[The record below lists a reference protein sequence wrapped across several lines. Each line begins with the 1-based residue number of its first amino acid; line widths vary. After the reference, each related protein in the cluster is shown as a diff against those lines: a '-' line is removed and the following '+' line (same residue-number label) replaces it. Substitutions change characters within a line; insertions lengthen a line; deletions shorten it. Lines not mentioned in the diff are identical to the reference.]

1 MELTVEQ
8 LLQGKATKI
17 KEKEFFTTK
26 AYVEPFFDRMSKYTE
41 EFIINVKPADQISL
55 TPSGEVNFDDIV
67 YNRVWIQAVLPDEYA
82 YENHKRVMSM
92 IYALDTRKPVVKMY
106 TGALNMACLNLC
118 VFNPDALNVAEL
130 EPTTAIN
137 FSPVNLLMGMTDT
150 IKITLEKMSKM
161 TFNRDNIYEELGL
174 WVDRCITAK
183 YNSGFG
189 TVKIAESAPI
199 NVYKSLFYEEDSNY
213 YVQGDEVDGFTV
225 YNAFTDLITQD
236 KKDLVNKF
244 EKTLLIKDIMDI

>member
-26 AYVEPFFDRMSKYTE
+26 AYVEPFFERMSKYTE

-67 YNRVWIQAVLPDEYA
+67 YNRVWVQAVLPDEYA

-92 IYALDTRKPVVKMY
+92 LYALDTRKPVVKMY

-130 EPTTAIN
+130 EPITAIN
-137 FSPVNLLMGMTDT
+137 YSPINLLMGMNDT
-150 IKITLEKMSKM
+150 IKSTLEKLDKM
-161 TFNRDNIYEELGL
+161 IFNRNEIYEDLGL
-174 WVDRCITAK
+174 WIDRCITSK
-183 YNSGFG
+183 FNSGFG
-189 TVKIAESAPI
+189 TVKIAESAPV
-199 NVYKSLFYEEDSNY
+199 NVYKDLFYNEDSNY
-213 YVQGDEVDGFTV
+213 YTKGEEVDGFTI

-244 EKTLLIKDIMDI
+244 EKTLLIKEIMDI

>member
-92 IYALDTRKPVVKMY
+92 LYALDTRKPVVKIY

-137 FSPVNLLMGMTDT
+137 YSPINLLMGMNDT
-150 IKITLEKMSKM
+150 IKSTLEKLDKM
-161 TFNRDNIYEELGL
+161 IFNRNEIYEDLGL
-174 WVDRCITAK
+174 WIDRCITSK
-183 YNSGFG
+183 FNSGFG
-189 TVKIAESAPI
+189 TVKIAESAPV
-199 NVYKSLFYEEDSNY
+199 NVYKDLFYNEDSNY
-213 YVQGDEVDGFTV
+213 YTQGEEVDGFTV

-244 EKTLLIKDIMDI
+244 EKTILIKEIMDI

>member
-67 YNRVWIQAVLPDEYA
+67 YNRVWVQAVLPDEYA

-92 IYALDTRKPVVKMY
+92 LYALDTRKPVVKMY

-130 EPTTAIN
+130 EPITAIN
-137 FSPVNLLMGMTDT
+137 YSPINLLMGMNDT
-150 IKITLEKMSKM
+150 IKSTLEKLDKM
-161 TFNRDNIYEELGL
+161 TFNRNEIYEDLGL
-174 WVDRCITAK
+174 WIDRCITSK
-183 YNSGFG
+183 FNSGFG
-189 TVKIAESAPI
+189 TVKIAESAPV
-199 NVYKSLFYEEDSNY
+199 NVYKDLFYNEDSNY
-213 YVQGDEVDGFTV
+213 YTKGEEVDGFTV

-244 EKTLLIKDIMDI
+244 EKTLLIKEIMDI

>member
-1 MELTVEQ
+1 MELTVDQ

-150 IKITLEKMSKM
+150 IKVTLEKMSKI
-161 TFNRDNIYEELGL
+161 TFNRNSIYEDLGL

-244 EKTLLIKDIMDI
+244 EKTLLVKEIMDI

>member
-1 MELTVEQ
+1 MELTIEQ

-17 KEKEFFTTK
+17 KEKQFFTTK
-26 AYVEPFFDRMSKYTE
+26 AYVEPFFERMSKYTE
-41 EFIINVKPADQISL
+41 EFIINVKPADQISV
-55 TPSGEVNFDDIV
+55 TSSGEVNFDDIV

-92 IYALDTRKPVVKMY
+92 LYALDTRKPVVKIY

-130 EPTTAIN
+130 EPITAIN
-137 FSPVNLLMGMTDT
+137 YSPINLLMGMNDT
-150 IKITLEKMSKM
+150 IKSTLEKLDKM
-161 TFNRDNIYEELGL
+161 IFNRNEIYEDLGL
-174 WVDRCITAK
+174 WIDRCITSK
-183 YNSGFG
+183 FNSGFG
-189 TVKIAESAPI
+189 TVKITESAPI
-199 NVYKSLFYEEDSNY
+199 NVYKDLFYNEDSNY
-213 YVQGDEVDGFTV
+213 YTKGEEVDGFTV

-244 EKTLLIKDIMDI
+244 EKTILIKEIMDI

>member
-26 AYVEPFFDRMSKYTE
+26 AYVEPFFERMSKYTE

-92 IYALDTRKPVVKMY
+92 LYALDTRKPVVKMY

-130 EPTTAIN
+130 EPITAIN
-137 FSPVNLLMGMTDT
+137 YSPINLLMGMNDT
-150 IKITLEKMSKM
+150 IKSTLEKLDKM
-161 TFNRDNIYEELGL
+161 IFNRNEIYEDLGL
-174 WVDRCITAK
+174 WIDRCITSK
-183 YNSGFG
+183 FNSGFG
-189 TVKIAESAPI
+189 TVKITESAPI
-199 NVYKSLFYEEDSNY
+199 NVYKDLFYNEDSNY
-213 YVQGDEVDGFTV
+213 YTKGEEVDGFTV

-244 EKTLLIKDIMDI
+244 EKTLLIKEIMDI

>member
-26 AYVEPFFDRMSKYTE
+26 AYVEPFFERMSKYTE

-67 YNRVWIQAVLPDEYA
+67 YNRVWVQAVLPDEYA

-92 IYALDTRKPVVKMY
+92 LYALDTRKPVVKMY

-130 EPTTAIN
+130 EPITAIN
-137 FSPVNLLMGMTDT
+137 YSPINLLMGMNDT
-150 IKITLEKMSKM
+150 IKSTLEKLDKM
-161 TFNRDNIYEELGL
+161 TFNRNEIYEDLGL
-174 WVDRCITAK
+174 WIDRCITSK
-183 YNSGFG
+183 FNSGFG
-189 TVKIAESAPI
+189 TVKITESAPI
-199 NVYKSLFYEEDSNY
+199 NVYKDLFYNEDSNY
-213 YVQGDEVDGFTV
+213 YTKGEEVDGFTV

-244 EKTLLIKDIMDI
+244 EKTLIIKEIMDI

>member
-26 AYVEPFFDRMSKYTE
+26 AYVEPFFERMSKYTE

-67 YNRVWIQAVLPDEYA
+67 YNRVWVQAVLPDEYA

-92 IYALDTRKPVVKMY
+92 LYALDTRKPVVKMY

-137 FSPVNLLMGMTDT
+137 YSPINLLMGMNDT
-150 IKITLEKMSKM
+150 IKSTLEKLDKM
-161 TFNRDNIYEELGL
+161 IFNRNEIYEDLGL
-174 WVDRCITAK
+174 WIDRCITSK
-183 YNSGFG
+183 FNSGFG
-189 TVKIAESAPI
+189 TVKITESAPI
-199 NVYKSLFYEEDSNY
+199 NVYKDLFYNEDSNY
-213 YVQGDEVDGFTV
+213 YTKGEEVDGFTV

-244 EKTLLIKDIMDI
+244 EKTLLIKEIMDI

>member
-1 MELTVEQ
+1 
-8 LLQGKATKI
+8 
-17 KEKEFFTTK
+17 
-26 AYVEPFFDRMSKYTE
+26 MSKYTE

-67 YNRVWIQAVLPDEYA
+67 YNRVWVQAVLPDEYA

-92 IYALDTRKPVVKMY
+92 LYALDTRKPVVKMY

-130 EPTTAIN
+130 EPITAIN
-137 FSPVNLLMGMTDT
+137 YSPINLLMGMKDT
-150 IKITLEKMSKM
+150 IKSTLEKLDKM
-161 TFNRDNIYEELGL
+161 IFNRNEIYEDLGL
-174 WVDRCITAK
+174 WIDRCITSK
-183 YNSGFG
+183 FNSGFG
-189 TVKIAESAPI
+189 TVKITESAPI
-199 NVYKSLFYEEDSNY
+199 NVYKDLFYNEDSNY
-213 YVQGDEVDGFTV
+213 YTKGEEVDGFTV

-244 EKTLLIKDIMDI
+244 EKTLLIKEIMDI

>member
-55 TPSGEVNFDDIV
+55 TPNGEVNFDDIV

-82 YENHKRVMSM
+82 YENHKKVISM
-92 IYALDTRKPVVKMY
+92 LYALDTRKPVVKIY

-118 VFNPDALNVAEL
+118 VFSPDALNVAEL

-137 FSPVNLLMGMTDT
+137 YSPINLLMGMNDT
-150 IKITLEKMSKM
+150 IKSTLEKLDKM
-161 TFNRDNIYEELGL
+161 TFNRNEIYEDLGL
-174 WVDRCITAK
+174 WIDRCITSK
-183 YNSGFG
+183 FNSGFG
-189 TVKIAESAPI
+189 TVKITESAPI
-199 NVYKSLFYEEDSNY
+199 NVYKDLFYNEDSNY
-213 YVQGDEVDGFTV
+213 YTKGEEVDGFTV

-244 EKTLLIKDIMDI
+244 EKTLLIKEIMDI

>member
-92 IYALDTRKPVVKMY
+92 LYALDTRKPVVKMY

-130 EPTTAIN
+130 EPITAIN
-137 FSPVNLLMGMTDT
+137 YSPINLLMGMNDT
-150 IKITLEKMSKM
+150 IKSTLEKLDKM
-161 TFNRDNIYEELGL
+161 IFNRNEIYEDLGL
-174 WVDRCITAK
+174 WIDRCITSK
-183 YNSGFG
+183 FNSGFG
-189 TVKIAESAPI
+189 TVKITESAPI
-199 NVYKSLFYEEDSNY
+199 NVYKDLFYNEDSNY
-213 YVQGDEVDGFTV
+213 YTKGEEVDGFTV

-244 EKTLLIKDIMDI
+244 EKTLLIKEIMDI

>member
-92 IYALDTRKPVVKMY
+92 LYALDTRKPVVKMY

-137 FSPVNLLMGMTDT
+137 FSPVNILMGMTDT
-150 IKITLEKMSKM
+150 IKVTLEKMSKK
-161 TFNRDNIYEELGL
+161 TYTRESIYEELGL
-174 WVDRCITAK
+174 WIDRSITAK
-183 YNSGFG
+183 YNTGFG
-189 TVKIAESAPI
+189 TVKIAESAPV

-213 YVQGDEVDGFTV
+213 YVKGDEVDGFTV

>member
-67 YNRVWIQAVLPDEYA
+67 YNRVWVQAVLPDEYA

-92 IYALDTRKPVVKMY
+92 SYALDTRKPVVKMY

-137 FSPVNLLMGMTDT
+137 YSPINLLMGMNDT
-150 IKITLEKMSKM
+150 IKSTLEKLDKVI
-161 TFNRDNIYEELGL
+161 FNRNEIYEDLGL
-174 WVDRCITAK
+174 WIDRCITSK
-183 YNSGFG
+183 FNSGFG
-189 TVKIAESAPI
+189 TVKIAESAPV
-199 NVYKSLFYEEDSNY
+199 NVYKDLFYNEDSNY
-213 YVQGDEVDGFTV
+213 YTQGEEVDGFTV

-244 EKTLLIKDIMDI
+244 EKTLLIKEIMDI

>member
-67 YNRVWIQAVLPDEYA
+67 YNRVWVQAVLPDEYA

-92 IYALDTRKPVVKMY
+92 LYALDTRKPVVKMY

-130 EPTTAIN
+130 EPITAIN
-137 FSPVNLLMGMTDT
+137 YSPINLLMGMNDT
-150 IKITLEKMSKM
+150 IKSTLEKLDKVI
-161 TFNRDNIYEELGL
+161 FNRNEIYEDLGL
-174 WVDRCITAK
+174 WIDRCITSK
-183 YNSGFG
+183 FNSGFG

-199 NVYKSLFYEEDSNY
+199 NVYKDLFYNEDSNY
-213 YVQGDEVDGFTV
+213 YTKGEEVDGFTV

-244 EKTLLIKDIMDI
+244 EKTLLIKEIMDI

>member
-137 FSPVNLLMGMTDT
+137 FSPVNILMGMTDT
-150 IKITLEKMSKM
+150 IKVTLEKMSRK
-161 TFNRDNIYEELGL
+161 TYTRESIYEELGL
-174 WVDRCITAK
+174 WIDRSITAK
-183 YNSGFG
+183 YNTGFG
-189 TVKIAESAPI
+189 TVKIAESAPV

-213 YVQGDEVDGFTV
+213 YVKGDEVDGFTV

-244 EKTLLIKDIMDI
+244 EKTLLIKEIMDI

>member
-67 YNRVWIQAVLPDEYA
+67 YNRVWVQAVLPDEYA

-92 IYALDTRKPVVKMY
+92 LYALDTRKPVVKMY

-137 FSPVNLLMGMTDT
+137 YSPINLLMGMNDT
-150 IKITLEKMSKM
+150 IKSTLEKLDKM
-161 TFNRDNIYEELGL
+161 TFNRNEIYEDLGL
-174 WVDRCITAK
+174 WIDRCITSK
-183 YNSGFG
+183 FNSGFG
-189 TVKIAESAPI
+189 TVKITESAPI
-199 NVYKSLFYEEDSNY
+199 NVYKDLFYNEDSNY
-213 YVQGDEVDGFTV
+213 YTKGEEVDGFTV

-244 EKTLLIKDIMDI
+244 EKTLLIKEIMDI

>member
-26 AYVEPFFDRMSKYTE
+26 AYVEPFFERMSKYTE

-92 IYALDTRKPVVKMY
+92 LYALDTRKPVVKIY

-130 EPTTAIN
+130 EPITAIN
-137 FSPVNLLMGMTDT
+137 YSPINLLMGMNDT
-150 IKITLEKMSKM
+150 IKSTLEKLDKM
-161 TFNRDNIYEELGL
+161 IFNRNEIYEDLGL
-174 WVDRCITAK
+174 WIDRCITSK
-183 YNSGFG
+183 FNSGFG
-189 TVKIAESAPI
+189 TVKITESAPI
-199 NVYKSLFYEEDSNY
+199 NVYKDLFYNEDSNY
-213 YVQGDEVDGFTV
+213 DTKGEEVDGFTV

-244 EKTLLIKDIMDI
+244 EKTLLIKEIMDI

>member
-41 EFIINVKPADQISL
+41 EFIINVKPADQISV
-55 TPSGEVNFDDIV
+55 TSSGEVNFDDIV

-92 IYALDTRKPVVKMY
+92 LYALDTRKPVVKIY

-137 FSPVNLLMGMTDT
+137 YSPINLLMGMSDT
-150 IKITLEKMSKM
+150 IKSTLEQLDRM
-161 TFNRDNIYEELGL
+161 TFNRNEIYEDLGL
-174 WVDRCITAK
+174 WIDRCITSK
-183 YNSGFG
+183 FNSGFG
-189 TVKIAESAPI
+189 TVKIAESAPV
-199 NVYKSLFYEEDSNY
+199 NVYKDLFYNEDSNY
-213 YVQGDEVDGFTV
+213 YTKGEEVDGFTI

-244 EKTLLIKDIMDI
+244 EKTLLIKEIMDI

>member
-1 MELTVEQ
+1 MELTVDQ

-92 IYALDTRKPVVKMY
+92 LYALDTRKPVVKMY

-161 TFNRDNIYEELGL
+161 TFNRNTIYEDLGL

-189 TVKIAESAPI
+189 TVKIAESAPV

-244 EKTLLIKDIMDI
+244 EKTLLVKEIMDI

>member
-17 KEKEFFTTK
+17 KEKEFFTTE
-26 AYVEPFFDRMSKYTE
+26 AYVKPFFDRMSKYTE

-67 YNRVWIQAVLPDEYA
+67 YNRVWIQAVLPDDYA

-137 FSPVNLLMGMTDT
+137 FSPVQTLMGMTDT
-150 IKITLEKMSKM
+150 IKVTLEKVSKM
-161 TFNRDNIYEELGL
+161 TFNRTEIYEDLGL
-174 WVDRCITAK
+174 WIDRSITAK

-189 TVKIAESAPI
+189 TVKIAESAPV
-199 NVYKSLFYEEDSNY
+199 NVYKSLFYDEESKY

-244 EKTLLIKDIMDI
+244 EKTLLVKDIMGI

>member
-26 AYVEPFFDRMSKYTE
+26 AYVEPFFDRMSKYTD

-55 TPSGEVNFDDIV
+55 TANGEVNFEDIV
-67 YNRVWIQAVLPDEYA
+67 YNRVWVQAVLPDEYA

-118 VFNPDALNVAEL
+118 VFNPDALDVAEL
-130 EPTTAIN
+130 EPESAIN
-137 FSPVNLLMGMTDT
+137 FSPVNILMGMTDT
-150 IKITLEKMSKM
+150 IKVTLEKMSKKIY
-161 TFNRDNIYEELGL
+161 TRDSIYEELGL
-174 WVDRCITAK
+174 WIDRSITAK

-189 TVKIAESAPI
+189 TVKIAESGPI
-199 NVYKSLFYEEDSNY
+199 NVYKSLFYDEDSSY
-213 YVQGDEVDGFTV
+213 YTKGDEVDGFTV

-244 EKTLLIKDIMDI
+244 EKTLLVKEIMDI

>member
-1 MELTVEQ
+1 MELTVDQ

-150 IKITLEKMSKM
+150 IKVTLEKMSKM
-161 TFNRDNIYEELGL
+161 TFNRNTIYEDLGL

-244 EKTLLIKDIMDI
+244 EKTLLVKEIMDI

>member
-8 LLQGKATKI
+8 LLQGKATII
-17 KEKEFFTTK
+17 KGNEFFTTK
-26 AYVEPFFDRMSKYTE
+26 AYAEPFLDRMSKYTE

-55 TPSGEVNFDDIV
+55 TKDGEVNFEDIV

-82 YENHKRVMSM
+82 YENHRRVMSM
-92 IYALDTRKPVVKMY
+92 LYALDTRKPVVKMY

-118 VFNPDALNVAEL
+118 VFNPDALNTAEL
-130 EPTTAIN
+130 EPETAIN
-137 FSPVNLLMGMTDT
+137 FSPVQTLMGMEDT
-150 IKITLEKMSKM
+150 IKSTLDRLSKKTYHRNDM
-161 TFNRDNIYEELGL
+161 FEELGL

-199 NVYKSLFYEEDSNY
+199 NVYKDLFYDEESDY
-213 YVQGDEVDGFTV
+213 YVQGEEVDGFTV

-244 EKTLLIKDIMDI
+244 EKTLLVKEIMDI

>member
-17 KEKEFFTTK
+17 KEKEFFTTE
-26 AYVEPFFDRMSKYTE
+26 AYVKPFFDRMSKYTE

-67 YNRVWIQAVLPDEYA
+67 YNRVWIQAVLPDDYA

-137 FSPVNLLMGMTDT
+137 FSPVQTLMGMTDT
-150 IKITLEKMSKM
+150 IKVTLEKVSKM
-161 TFNRDNIYEELGL
+161 TFNRTEIYEELGL
-174 WVDRCITAK
+174 WIDRSITAK

-189 TVKIAESAPI
+189 TVKIAESAPV
-199 NVYKSLFYEEDSNY
+199 NVYKSLFYDEDSKY

-244 EKTLLIKDIMDI
+244 EKTLLVKDIMGI

>member
-137 FSPVNLLMGMTDT
+137 FSPVNILMGMTDT
-150 IKITLEKMSKM
+150 IKVTLEKMSKK
-161 TFNRDNIYEELGL
+161 TYTRESIYEELGL
-174 WVDRCITAK
+174 WIDRSITAK
-183 YNSGFG
+183 YNTGFG
-189 TVKIAESAPI
+189 TVKIAESAPV

-213 YVQGDEVDGFTV
+213 YVKGDEVDGFTV